1 LLAIRGRVPER
12 VAAMSRRDFVAETPP
27 ADDGIEFKVEQPS
40 APSSDGETRLLAK
53 AIVERARTRGI
64 ALDEAFEDRL
74 AIYGDVSSLEKMLE
88 AADRITD
95 FHSYAFEVGIEDPKS
110 QP

>member
-1 LLAIRGRVPER
+1 VSGR

-27 ADDGIEFKVEQPS
+27 ADDSIEFKVEQPS
-40 APSSDGETRLLAK
+40 APSRDVETRPLAK
-53 AIVERARTRGI
+53 AIVERALARGI

-74 AIYGDVSSLEKMLE
+74 SIYGDAASLGKMLE

-95 FHSYAFEVGIEDPKS
+95 FHAYASEIGIEDPKS
-110 QP
+110 RP